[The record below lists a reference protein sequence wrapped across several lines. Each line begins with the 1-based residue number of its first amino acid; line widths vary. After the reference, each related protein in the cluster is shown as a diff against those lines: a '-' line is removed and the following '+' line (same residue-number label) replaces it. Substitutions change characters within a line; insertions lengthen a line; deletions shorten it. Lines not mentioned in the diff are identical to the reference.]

1 MDAQS
6 RGRADEID
14 PADQWVLNPRTGN
27 YELRLDR
34 SGPQGPSPAV
44 APPRRPSRS
53 RSQAAPPA
61 QPTGT
66 TSRAAGTASGSAGA
80 PAKTPGGGSPS
91 KTPGT
96 GSPAPSV
103 PGPRRGES
111 PPGRR
116 GGRPRK
122 GGSGPRRKRA
132 LVVTGGT
139 LAFLLVGGSLGAY
152 LYYNHLNGNLKVTDV
167 GDAGTGGFKK
177 DQPINI
183 LVIGTD
189 KRSGSGNEG
198 YGDAGSPGH
207 ADTTILFH
215 VSKDRTNATA
225 LSIPRDLITTIP
237 ACPTKQPDGTT
248 KTIPGRKGD
257 RFNTS
262 LGQEGRD
269 PGCTMRTVKE
279 LTGITV
285 DHFMMV
291 DFNAVKVLSTA
302 VGGVPVCLEKAVDDE
317 DSKLKLGPGEH
328 RLQGEE
334 ALAFV
339 RTRHAFGNE
348 SDLDR
353 IKTQQQFL
361 SSMMREMKSKETLT
375 SPKKFFSLAEA
386 ATKSLTVDSGIGS
399 IEKLTNLAGELKDM
413 NLKNVTFT
421 TLPVR
426 DNPAEKVKATVV
438 VDHAQA
444 DPLLEMIRADVSLTE
459 VEEKEQAA
467 KDAADAEAKA
477 KQDALLQGPRA
488 QAKDVRVDVLN
499 GGGPAGSASATLG
512 WLQNTKG
519 VSKSSNL
526 GNAPAKL
533 DATRLEYAPNQA
545 DQARALAD
553 MMGLPASALKMGTA
567 DAAPRTA
574 MKLTLGADFRGA
586 GVSMTAPQKAPEN
599 IQRVEADKAICAK

>member
-34 SGPQGPSPAV
+34 SAAQQRPSVAAPRRPSSARPGAPAAPKTPSPAV
-44 APPRRPSRS
+44 
-53 RSQAAPPA
+53 PA
-61 QPTGT
+61 
-66 TSRAAGTASGSAGA
+66 
-80 PAKTPGGGSPS
+80 
-91 KTPGT
+91 
-96 GSPAPSV
+96 
-103 PGPRRGES
+103 PRRGEG

-122 GGSGPRRKRA
+122 GGGGGGRRKKI

-139 LAFLLVGGSLGAY
+139 LAFLLVGGSVGAY
-152 LYYNHLNGNLKVTDV
+152 LYYDHLNSNLNVTDV

-189 KRSGSGNEG
+189 KRSGAGNEG
-198 YGDAGSPGH
+198 YGDAESVGH

-215 VSKDRTNATA
+215 VAKDRSNATA
-225 LSIPRDLITTIP
+225 LSIPRDLITNIP
-237 ACPTKQPDGTT
+237 ACPTKQPDGST
-248 KTIPGRKGD
+248 KTIPGQKGT
-257 RFNTS
+257 RFNVS

-279 LTGITV
+279 ITGITV
-285 DHFMMV
+285 DNFMMV

-302 VGGVPVCLEKAVDDE
+302 VGGVPVCLAKAVDDE
-317 DSKLKLGPGEH
+317 DSKLKLDAGEH
-328 RLQGEE
+328 RLQGEQ

-339 RTRHAFGNE
+339 RTRHSFGNHG
-348 SDLDR
+348 DLDR

-361 SSMMREMKSKETLT
+361 GSMMREMKSKETLT

-399 IEKLTNLAGELKDM
+399 IDKLTNLAGELKDID
-413 NLKNVTFT
+413 LKNITFT
-421 TLPVR
+421 TLPVL
-426 DNPAEKVKATVV
+426 DNPAEPEGKKATVV
-438 VDHAQA
+438 VDQRLA
-444 DPLLEMIRADVSLTE
+444 DPLLKMIQGDVSLTE
-459 VEEKEQAA
+459 VEKKEQAA
-467 KDAADAEAKA
+467 KDAADAEAKSKA
-477 KQDALLQGPRA
+477 DALLQGNRA
-488 QAKDVRVDVLN
+488 PAGDVRVDVYN
-499 GGGPAGSASATLG
+499 GGGPGGAASSTLT
-512 WLQNTKG
+512 WLQNSKG
-519 VSKSSNL
+519 VNKASNR

-533 DATRLEYAPNQA
+533 DATQLEYAPNQA

-553 MMGLPASALKMGTA
+553 MMGLPATALKMGSA
-567 DAAPRTA
+567 DAAPKTP
-574 MKLTLGADFRGA
+574 MKLTLGADFKGA
-586 GVSMTAPQKAPEN
+586 GVSLTAPQKAPED
-599 IQRVEADKAICAK
+599 IQRVEADKAVCAK

>member
-34 SGPQGPSPAV
+34 SAAQQQRSVAAPRRRSSARPGAPAAPKTPSPA
-44 APPRRPSRS
+44 
-53 RSQAAPPA
+53 
-61 QPTGT
+61 
-66 TSRAAGTASGSAGA
+66 
-80 PAKTPGGGSPS
+80 
-91 KTPGT
+91 
-96 GSPAPSV
+96 V
-103 PGPRRGES
+103 PGPRRGEG

-116 GGRPRK
+116 GGSPRK
-122 GGSGPRRKRA
+122 GGGGGGGRRKKI
-132 LVVTGGT
+132 LVITGGT

-189 KRSGSGNEG
+189 KRSGAGNEG
-198 YGDAGSPGH
+198 YGDAESVGH

-215 VSKDRTNATA
+215 VSKDRSNATA
-225 LSIPRDLITTIP
+225 LSIPRDLITNIP
-237 ACPTKQPDGTT
+237 ACPTKQPDGST
-248 KTIPGRKGD
+248 KTIPGEKGT
-257 RFNTS
+257 RFNIS

-279 LTGITV
+279 ITGVTV

-302 VGGVPVCLEKAVDDE
+302 VGGVPVCVEKAVDDK
-317 DSKLKLGPGEH
+317 DSKLKLDAGEH
-328 RLQGEE
+328 RLQGEQ

-339 RTRHAFGNE
+339 RTRHAFANG

-361 SSMMREMKSKETLT
+361 GSMMREMKSKETLT

-386 ATKSLTVDSGIGS
+386 ATKSLNVDSGIGS
-399 IEKLTNLAGELKDM
+399 IDKLTDLAGELKDM
-413 NLKNVTFT
+413 NLKNITFT
-421 TLPVR
+421 TLPVL
-426 DNPAEKVKATVV
+426 DNPAEPEGKKATVV
-438 VDHAQA
+438 IEHKSA
-444 DPLLEMIRADVSLTE
+444 DPLLKMIQGDVSLTE
-459 VEEKEQAA
+459 VEQKEQAA
-467 KDAADAEAKA
+467 KDAADAEAKSKA
-477 KQDALLQGPRA
+477 DALLQGNRA
-488 QAKDVRVDVLN
+488 PAGDVRVDVYN
-499 GGGPAGSASATLG
+499 GGGPGGSASTTLT
-512 WLQNTKG
+512 WLQNSKG
-519 VSKSSNL
+519 VNKASNR
-526 GNAPAKL
+526 GNAPAKV
-533 DATRLEYAPNQA
+533 DTTQLEYAPNQA

-553 MMGLPASALKMGTA
+553 MMGLPATALKMGSA
-567 DAAPRTA
+567 DAAPKTP
-574 MKLTLGADFRGA
+574 MKLTLGADFKGA
-586 GVSMTAPQKAPEN
+586 GVSMTAPQKAPED
-599 IQRVEADKAICAK
+599 IQRVEADKAVCAK

>member
-6 RGRADEID
+6 RGRAEEID

-34 SGPQGPSPAV
+34 SAAQQQPSV
-44 APPRRPSRS
+44 AAPRRPS
-53 RSQAAPPA
+53 
-61 QPTGT
+61 
-66 TSRAAGTASGSAGA
+66 SARTGA
-80 PAKTPGGGSPS
+80 PGAPKAPKAP
-91 KTPGT
+91 
-96 GSPAPSV
+96 SPAV
-103 PGPRRGES
+103 PGPRRGDG

-122 GGSGPRRKRA
+122 GGGGGGRRKKA

-139 LAFLLVGGSLGAY
+139 LAFLLIAGSVGGY
-152 LYYNHLNGNLKVTDV
+152 LYYDHLNNNLNVTDV

-189 KRSGSGNEG
+189 KRSGAGNEG
-198 YGDAGSPGH
+198 YGDAESVGH

-215 VSKDRTNATA
+215 VAKDRSNATA
-225 LSIPRDLITTIP
+225 LSIPRDLITNIP
-237 ACPTKQPDGTT
+237 ACPTKQPDGST
-248 KTIPGRKGD
+248 KTIAGQKGT
-257 RFNTS
+257 RFNVS

-279 LTGITV
+279 ITGVTV
-285 DHFMMV
+285 DNFMMV

-302 VGGVPVCLEKAVDDE
+302 VGGVPVCLAKPVDDK
-317 DSKLKLGPGEH
+317 DSKLKLDAGEH
-328 RLQGEE
+328 RLQGEQ

-339 RTRHAFGNE
+339 RTRHSFGNHG
-348 SDLDR
+348 DLDR

-361 SSMMREMKSKETLT
+361 GSMMREMKSKETLT

-399 IEKLTNLAGELKDM
+399 IDKLTNLAGELKDID
-413 NLKNVTFT
+413 LKNVTFT
-421 TLPVR
+421 TLPVL
-426 DNPAEKVKATVV
+426 DNPAEPEGKKATVV
-438 VDHAQA
+438 VDQRVA
-444 DPLLEMIRADVSLTE
+444 DPLLKMIQADVSLTE
-459 VEEKEQAA
+459 VEKKEQAA
-467 KDAADAEAKA
+467 KDAADAEAKSKA
-477 KQDALLQGPRA
+477 DALLQGNRA
-488 QAKDVRVDVLN
+488 PAGDVRVDVYN
-499 GGGPAGSASATLG
+499 GGGPGGAASTTVN
-512 WLQNTKG
+512 WLQNSKG
-519 VSKSSNL
+519 VNKSSNR

-533 DATRLEYAPNQA
+533 DATQLEYAPNQA

-553 MMGLPASALKMGTA
+553 LMGLPATALKMGTA
-567 DAAPRTA
+567 DAAAKTP
-574 MKLTLGADFRGA
+574 MKLTLGADFKGA
-586 GVSMTAPQKAPEN
+586 GVSLTAPQKAPED

>member
-6 RGRADEID
+6 RGRAEEID

-34 SGPQGPSPAV
+34 SAAQQPSV
-44 APPRRPSRS
+44 AAPRRPS
-53 RSQAAPPA
+53 
-61 QPTGT
+61 
-66 TSRAAGTASGSAGA
+66 SGRAGA
-80 PAKTPGGGSPS
+80 PGAPAAPKAP
-91 KTPGT
+91 
-96 GSPAPSV
+96 SPAV
-103 PGPRRGES
+103 PGPRRGDA

-122 GGSGPRRKRA
+122 GGGGGGRRKRI

-139 LAFLLVGGSLGAY
+139 LAFLLVAGSVGAY
-152 LYYNHLNGNLKVTDV
+152 LYYDHLNNNLKVTDV

-189 KRSGSGNEG
+189 KRSGAGNEG
-198 YGDAGSPGH
+198 YGDAESVGH

-215 VSKDRTNATA
+215 VSKDRSNATA
-225 LSIPRDLITTIP
+225 LSIPRDLITNIP
-237 ACPTKQPDGTT
+237 ACPTKQPDGST
-248 KTIPGRKGD
+248 KTIPGEKGT
-257 RFNTS
+257 RFNIS

-279 LTGITV
+279 ITGITV

-302 VGGVPVCLEKAVDDE
+302 VGGVPVCLAKAVDDK
-317 DSKLKLGPGEH
+317 DSKLKLDAGEH

-339 RTRHAFGNE
+339 RTRHSFGNHG
-348 SDLDR
+348 DLDR

-361 SSMMREMKSKETLT
+361 GSMMREMKSKETLT

-386 ATKSLTVDSGIGS
+386 ATKSLNVDSGIGS
-399 IEKLTNLAGELKDM
+399 IDKLTNLAGELKDM
-413 NLKNVTFT
+413 DLKNITFT
-421 TLPVR
+421 TLPVL
-426 DNPAEKVKATVV
+426 DNPAEPEGKKATVV
-438 VDHAQA
+438 IEHGSA
-444 DPLLEMIRADVSLTE
+444 DPLLKMIQGDVSLTE
-459 VEEKEQAA
+459 VEKKEQAA
-467 KDAADAEAKA
+467 KDAADAEAKSKA
-477 KQDALLQGPRA
+477 DALLQGNRA
-488 QAKDVRVDVLN
+488 PAGDVRVDVYN
-499 GGGPAGSASATLG
+499 GGGPSGSASTTLA

-519 VSKSSNL
+519 VNKASNR
-526 GNAPAKL
+526 GNAPAKV
-533 DATRLEYAPNQA
+533 DTTQLEYAPNQA

-553 MMGLPASALKMGTA
+553 MMGLPATALKMGSA
-567 DAAPRTA
+567 DAAPKTP
-574 MKLTLGADFRGA
+574 MKLTLGADFKGA
-586 GVSMTAPQKAPEN
+586 GISLNAPQKAPED

>member
-6 RGRADEID
+6 RGRAEEID

-34 SGPQGPSPAV
+34 SAAQQQPSV
-44 APPRRPSRS
+44 AAPRRPS
-53 RSQAAPPA
+53 
-61 QPTGT
+61 
-66 TSRAAGTASGSAGA
+66 SARTGA
-80 PAKTPGGGSPS
+80 PGAPKAPKAP
-91 KTPGT
+91 
-96 GSPAPSV
+96 SPAV
-103 PGPRRGES
+103 PGPRRGDG

-122 GGSGPRRKRA
+122 GGGGGGRRKKV

-139 LAFLLVGGSLGAY
+139 LAFLLIAGSVGGY
-152 LYYNHLNGNLKVTDV
+152 LYYDHLNSNLNVTDV

-189 KRSGSGNEG
+189 KRSGAGNEG
-198 YGDAGSPGH
+198 YGDAESVGH

-215 VSKDRTNATA
+215 VAKDRSNATA
-225 LSIPRDLITTIP
+225 LSIPRDLITNIP
-237 ACPTKQPDGTT
+237 ACPTKQPDGST
-248 KTIPGRKGD
+248 KTIPGQKST
-257 RFNTS
+257 RFNVS

-279 LTGITV
+279 ITGVTV
-285 DHFMMV
+285 DNFMMV

-302 VGGVPVCLEKAVDDE
+302 VGGVPVCLAKPVDDK
-317 DSKLKLGPGEH
+317 DSKLKLDAGEH
-328 RLQGEE
+328 RLQGEQ

-339 RTRHAFGNE
+339 RTRHSFGNHG
-348 SDLDR
+348 DLDR

-361 SSMMREMKSKETLT
+361 GSMMREMKSKETLT

-399 IEKLTNLAGELKDM
+399 IDKLTNLAGELKDID
-413 NLKNVTFT
+413 LKNVTFT
-421 TLPVR
+421 TLPVL
-426 DNPAEKVKATVV
+426 DNPAEPEGKKATVV
-438 VDHAQA
+438 VDQRVA
-444 DPLLEMIRADVSLTE
+444 DPLLKMIQADVSLTE
-459 VEEKEQAA
+459 VEKKEQAA
-467 KDAADAEAKA
+467 KDAADAEAKSKA
-477 KQDALLQGPRA
+477 DALLQGNRA
-488 QAKDVRVDVLN
+488 PAGDVRVDVYN
-499 GGGPAGSASATLG
+499 GGGPGGAASTTVN
-512 WLQNTKG
+512 WLQNSKG
-519 VSKSSNL
+519 VNKSSNR

-533 DATRLEYAPNQA
+533 DATQLEYAPNQA

-553 MMGLPASALKMGTA
+553 LMGLPATALKMGTA
-567 DAAPRTA
+567 DAAAKTP
-574 MKLTLGADFRGA
+574 MKLTLGGDFKGA
-586 GVSMTAPQKAPEN
+586 GVSLTAPQKAPED

>member
-34 SGPQGPSPAV
+34 SAAQQQPPV
-44 APPRRPSRS
+44 AAAPRRPS
-53 RSQAAPPA
+53 
-61 QPTGT
+61 
-66 TSRAAGTASGSAGA
+66 SARTGA
-80 PAKTPGGGSPS
+80 PATPRPSSPS
-91 KTPGT
+91 P
-96 GSPAPSV
+96 SPAV
-103 PGPRRGES
+103 PGPRRGDG

-116 GGRPRK
+116 TGRK
-122 GGSGPRRKRA
+122 GGGGGGRRKRI
-132 LVVTGGT
+132 LVITGGT
-139 LAFLLVGGSLGAY
+139 LAFLLVVGSVGAY
-152 LYYNHLNGNLKVTDV
+152 LYYDHLNGNLNVTDV

-189 KRSGSGNEG
+189 KRSGAGNEG
-198 YGDAGSPGH
+198 YGDAESVGH

-215 VSKDRTNATA
+215 VAKDRTNATA
-225 LSIPRDLITTIP
+225 LSIPRDLITNIP
-237 ACPTKQPDGTT
+237 ACPTKQPDGST
-248 KTIPGRKGD
+248 KTIPGQRGT

-269 PGCTMRTVKE
+269 PGCTMRTVKD

-302 VGGVPVCLEKAVDDE
+302 VGGVPVCLAKPVDDK
-317 DSKLKLGPGEH
+317 DSKLKLSEGEH

-399 IEKLTNLAGELKDM
+399 IDKLTDLAGELKDM

-421 TLPVR
+421 TLPVL
-426 DNPAEKVKATVV
+426 DNPAEPVGKKATVV
-438 VDHAQA
+438 VQTAVA
-444 DPLLEMIRADVSLTE
+444 DPLLQMIRNDVSLTE
-459 VEEKEQAA
+459 VEQKEQAA
-467 KDAADAEAKA
+467 KDAADAATKA
-477 KQDALLQGPRA
+477 KQDALLQGGRA
-488 QAKDVRVDVLN
+488 AAKDVRVDIYN
-499 GGGPAGSASATLG
+499 GGGPGGSASATLT
-512 WLQNTKG
+512 WLQNNKG
-519 VSKSSNL
+519 VTRASNL
-526 GNAPAKL
+526 GNAPAKV
-533 DATRLEYAPNQA
+533 DATQLEYAPNQA

-553 MMGLPASALKMGTA
+553 MMGLPASALKMGSA
-567 DAAPRTA
+567 DAAPKTP
-574 MKLTLGADFRGA
+574 MKLTLGADFKGA
-586 GVSMTAPQKAPEN
+586 GVSLTAPQKAPED
-599 IQRVEADKAICAK
+599 IQRVEADKAVCAK

>member
-34 SGPQGPSPAV
+34 SAAQQQPSV
-44 APPRRPSRS
+44 AAPRRPS
-53 RSQAAPPA
+53 
-61 QPTGT
+61 
-66 TSRAAGTASGSAGA
+66 SARPGA
-80 PAKTPGGGSPS
+80 PAAPKAP
-91 KTPGT
+91 
-96 GSPAPSV
+96 SPAV
-103 PGPRRGES
+103 PGPRRGEG

-122 GGSGPRRKRA
+122 GGGGGGRRKKI

-139 LAFLLVGGSLGAY
+139 LAFLLVCGSVGAY
-152 LYYNHLNGNLKVTDV
+152 LYYDHLNSNLKVTDV

-189 KRSGSGNEG
+189 KRSGAGNEG
-198 YGDAGSPGH
+198 YGDAESVGH

-215 VSKDRTNATA
+215 VAKDRSNATA
-225 LSIPRDLITTIP
+225 LSIPRDLITNIP

-248 KTIPGRKGD
+248 KTIPGEKGT
-257 RFNTS
+257 RFNIS

-279 LTGITV
+279 ITGVTV

-302 VGGVPVCLEKAVDDE
+302 VGGVPVCLAKPVDDK
-317 DSKLKLGPGEH
+317 DSKLKLDAGEH
-328 RLQGEE
+328 RLQGEQ

-339 RTRHAFGNE
+339 RTRHSFGNHG
-348 SDLDR
+348 DLDR

-361 SSMMREMKSKETLT
+361 GSMMREMKSKETLT

-386 ATKSLTVDSGIGS
+386 ATKSLNVDSGIGS
-399 IEKLTNLAGELKDM
+399 IDKLTNLAGELKDM
-413 NLKNVTFT
+413 DLKNITFT
-421 TLPVR
+421 TLPVL
-426 DNPAEKVKATVV
+426 DNPAEPEGQKATVV
-438 VDHAQA
+438 VDHRVA
-444 DPLLEMIRADVSLTE
+444 DPLLKMIQGDVSLTE
-459 VEEKEQAA
+459 VEKKEQAA
-467 KDAADAEAKA
+467 KDAADAEAKSKA
-477 KQDALLQGPRA
+477 DALLQGNRA
-488 QAKDVRVDVLN
+488 PAGDVRVDIYN
-499 GGGPAGSASATLG
+499 GGGPGGSASTTLA
-512 WLQNTKG
+512 WLQNSKG
-519 VSKSSNL
+519 VNKASNR
-526 GNAPAKL
+526 GNAPAKV
-533 DATRLEYAPNQA
+533 DATQLEYAPNQA

-553 MMGLPASALKMGTA
+553 MMGLPATALKMGSA
-567 DAAPRTA
+567 DAAPKTP
-574 MKLTLGADFRGA
+574 MKLTLGADYKGA
-586 GVSMTAPQKAPEN
+586 GVSLTAPQKAPED
-599 IQRVEADKAICAK
+599 IQRVEADKAVCAK

>member
-34 SGPQGPSPAV
+34 SAAQQPSV
-44 APPRRPSRS
+44 AAPRRPSSARNG
-53 RSQAAPPA
+53 AP
-61 QPTGT
+61 
-66 TSRAAGTASGSAGA
+66 GA
-80 PAKTPGGGSPS
+80 PAAPKAP
-91 KTPGT
+91 
-96 GSPAPSV
+96 SPAV
-103 PGPRRGES
+103 PGPRRGDG

-122 GGSGPRRKRA
+122 GGGGGGRRKKA

-139 LAFLLVGGSLGAY
+139 LAFLLVGGSVGAY
-152 LYYNHLNGNLKVTDV
+152 LYYDHLNNNLKVTDV

-189 KRSGSGNEG
+189 KRSGAGNEG
-198 YGDAGSPGH
+198 YGDADSVGH

-215 VSKDRTNATA
+215 VAKDRSNATA
-225 LSIPRDLITTIP
+225 LSIPRDLITNIP

-248 KTIPGRKGD
+248 KTIPGEKGT
-257 RFNTS
+257 RFNIS

-269 PGCTMRTVKE
+269 PGCTMRTVKDI
-279 LTGITV
+279 TGVTI

-302 VGGVPVCLEKAVDDE
+302 VGGVPVCLAKAVDDE
-317 DSKLKLGPGEH
+317 DSKLKLDAGEH
-328 RLQGEE
+328 RLQGEQ

-339 RTRHAFGNE
+339 RTRHSFGNHG
-348 SDLDR
+348 DLDR

-361 SSMMREMKSKETLT
+361 GSMMREMKSKETLT

-386 ATKSLTVDSGIGS
+386 ATKSLNVDSGIGS
-399 IEKLTNLAGELKDM
+399 IDKLTNLAGELKDM
-413 NLKNVTFT
+413 DLKNITFT
-421 TLPVR
+421 TLPVL
-426 DNPAEKVKATVV
+426 DNPAEPEGKKATVV
-438 VDHAQA
+438 IEHGSA
-444 DPLLEMIRADVSLTE
+444 DPLLKMIQGDVSLTE
-459 VEEKEQAA
+459 VEKKEQAA
-467 KDAADAEAKA
+467 KDAADAEAKSKA
-477 KQDALLQGPRA
+477 DALLQGNRA
-488 QAKDVRVDVLN
+488 PAGDVRVDVYN
-499 GGGPAGSASATLG
+499 GGGPSGSASTTLA
-512 WLQNTKG
+512 WLQNSKG
-519 VSKSSNL
+519 VNKASNR
-526 GNAPAKL
+526 GNAPAKV
-533 DATRLEYAPNQA
+533 DTTQLEYAPNQA

-553 MMGLPASALKMGTA
+553 MMGLPATALKMGSA
-567 DAAPRTA
+567 DAAPKTP
-574 MKLTLGADFRGA
+574 MKLTLGADFKGA
-586 GVSMTAPQKAPEN
+586 GVSLNAPQKAPED

>member
-34 SGPQGPSPAV
+34 SAAQQQPSVAV
-44 APPRRPSRS
+44 PRRPSSGRS
-53 RSQAAPPA
+53 
-61 QPTGT
+61 
-66 TSRAAGTASGSAGA
+66 GA
-80 PAKTPGGGSPS
+80 PAAPKTPKTPSPS
-91 KTPGT
+91 
-96 GSPAPSV
+96 PAV
-103 PGPRRGES
+103 PGPRRGEA

-122 GGSGPRRKRA
+122 GGGGGGRRKKV
-132 LVVTGGT
+132 LVIAGGT
-139 LAFLLVGGSLGAY
+139 LAFLLVGGAVGGY
-152 LYYNHLNGNLKVTDV
+152 LYYDHLNGNLKVTDV

-189 KRSGSGNEG
+189 KRSGAGNEG
-198 YGDAGSPGH
+198 YGDAESVGH

-215 VSKDRTNATA
+215 VSKDRSNATA
-225 LSIPRDLITTIP
+225 LSIPRDLITNIP
-237 ACPTKQPDGTT
+237 ACPTKQPNGST
-248 KTIPGRKGD
+248 KTVPGEKGT

-291 DFNAVKVLSTA
+291 DFNAVKILSTA
-302 VGGVPVCLEKAVDDE
+302 VGGVPVCVAKAVDDE
-317 DSKLKLGPGEH
+317 DSKLKLDAGEH
-328 RLQGEE
+328 RLQGED

-339 RTRHAFGNE
+339 RTRHAFGDK

-361 SSMMREMKSKETLT
+361 GSMMREMKSKETLT

-386 ATKSLTVDSGIGS
+386 ATKSLSVDSGIGS
-399 IEKLTNLAGELKDM
+399 IDKLTNLAGELKDM
-413 NLKNVTFT
+413 NLKNITFT
-421 TLPVR
+421 TLPVL
-426 DNPAEKVKATVV
+426 DNPNEPPNKRATVIV
-438 VDHAQA
+438 NHAQA
-444 DPLLEMIRADVSLTE
+444 DPLLQMIRGDVSLTE
-459 VEEKEQAA
+459 VEQKEQAA
-467 KDAADAEAKA
+467 KDAADAEAKG
-477 KQDALLQGPRA
+477 KQDALLQGNRA
-488 QAKDVRVDVLN
+488 PAGDVRVDVYN
-499 GGGPAGSASATLG
+499 GGGPAGSASTTLN
-512 WLQNTKG
+512 WLQNSKG
-519 VSKSSNL
+519 VAKASNR
-526 GNAPAKL
+526 GNAPAKV
-533 DATRLEYAPNQA
+533 ATTQLEYAPNQA

-553 MMGLPASALKMGTA
+553 MMGLPATALKMGTA
-567 DAAPRTA
+567 DAASKTP
-574 MKLTLGADFRGA
+574 MKLTLGADFKGP
-586 GVSMTAPQKAPEN
+586 GVSLTVPQKAPED

>member
-6 RGRADEID
+6 RGRAEEID

-34 SGPQGPSPAV
+34 SAAQQQPSV
-44 APPRRPSRS
+44 AAPRRPSQGR
-53 RSQAAPPA
+53 
-61 QPTGT
+61 TG
-66 TSRAAGTASGSAGA
+66 AGA
-80 PAKTPGGGSPS
+80 PAAPKAP
-91 KTPGT
+91 
-96 GSPAPSV
+96 SPAV
-103 PGPRRGES
+103 PGPRRGDG

-122 GGSGPRRKRA
+122 GGGGGGRRKRI

-139 LAFLLVGGSLGAY
+139 LAFLLVAGSVGAY
-152 LYYNHLNGNLKVTDV
+152 LYYDHLNNNLKVTDV

-189 KRSGSGNEG
+189 KRSGAGNEG
-198 YGDAGSPGH
+198 YGDAESVGH

-215 VSKDRTNATA
+215 VSKDRSNATA
-225 LSIPRDLITTIP
+225 LSIPRDLITNIP
-237 ACPTKQPDGTT
+237 ACPTKQPDGST
-248 KTIPGRKGD
+248 KTIPGEKGT
-257 RFNTS
+257 RFNIS

-279 LTGITV
+279 ITGITV

-302 VGGVPVCLEKAVDDE
+302 VGGVPVCLAKAVDDK
-317 DSKLKLGPGEH
+317 DSKLKLDAGEH
-328 RLQGEE
+328 RLQGEQ

-339 RTRHAFGNE
+339 RTRHSFGNHG
-348 SDLDR
+348 DLDR

-361 SSMMREMKSKETLT
+361 GSMMREMKSKETLT

-386 ATKSLTVDSGIGS
+386 ATKSLNVDSGIGS
-399 IEKLTNLAGELKDM
+399 IDKLTNLAGELKDM
-413 NLKNVTFT
+413 DLKNITFT
-421 TLPVR
+421 TLPVL
-426 DNPAEKVKATVV
+426 DNPAEPEGKKATVV
-438 VDHAQA
+438 VEHGSA
-444 DPLLEMIRADVSLTE
+444 DPLLKMIQGDVSLTE
-459 VEEKEQAA
+459 VEQKEQAA
-467 KDAADAEAKA
+467 KDAADAEAKSKA
-477 KQDALLQGPRA
+477 DALLQGNRA
-488 QAKDVRVDVLN
+488 PAGDVRVDVYN
-499 GGGPAGSASATLG
+499 GGGPSGSASTTLA

-519 VSKSSNL
+519 VNKASNR
-526 GNAPAKL
+526 GNAPAKV
-533 DATRLEYAPNQA
+533 DATQLEYAPNQA

-553 MMGLPASALKMGTA
+553 MMGLPATALKMGPA
-567 DAAPRTA
+567 DAAPKTP
-574 MKLTLGADFRGA
+574 MKLTLGADFKGA
-586 GVSMTAPQKAPEN
+586 GISLNAPQKAPED

>member
-6 RGRADEID
+6 RGRAEEID

-27 YELRLDR
+27 YELQLDQSAPQGKRSMTSPRRSAGAR
-34 SGPQGPSPAV
+34 SGKPASPKKPEAPESPASPSPA
-44 APPRRPSRS
+44 
-53 RSQAAPPA
+53 
-61 QPTGT
+61 
-66 TSRAAGTASGSAGA
+66 
-80 PAKTPGGGSPS
+80 
-91 KTPGT
+91 
-96 GSPAPSV
+96 V
-103 PGPRRGES
+103 PGPRRGET

-116 GGRPRK
+116 TGRPRK
-122 GGSGPRRKRA
+122 GGTGSARRKR
-132 LVVTGGT
+132 LMVVTGGT

-152 LYYNHLNGNLKVTDV
+152 LYYNHLNGNLKVTDI

-198 YGDAGSPGH
+198 YGDADSPGH

-215 VSKDRTNATA
+215 VSKDRSNATA
-225 LSIPRDLITTIP
+225 LSIPRDLITNIP
-237 ACPTKQPDGTT
+237 ACPTKQPDGSM
-248 KTIPGRKGD
+248 KTIPGQRGT

-302 VGGVPVCLEKAVDDE
+302 VGGVPVCLDKGVDDK

-328 RLQGEE
+328 RLQGEQ

-361 SSMMREMKSKETLT
+361 SSMLREMKSKETLT

-386 ATKSLTVDSGIGS
+386 ATKSLSVDSGIGS

-421 TLPVR
+421 TLPVL

-438 VDHAQA
+438 LNNALA
-444 DPLLEMIRADVSLTE
+444 DPLLQMIRGDVSLTE
-459 VEEKEQAA
+459 VEKKEQAA
-467 KDAADAEAKA
+467 NAEARA

-488 QAKDVRVDVLN
+488 AAKDVRVDVYN
-499 GGGPAGSASATLG
+499 GGGPSGSASTTLT
-512 WLQNTKG
+512 WLQNSKG
-519 VSKSSNL
+519 VTKASNL

-533 DATRLEYAPNQA
+533 DATQLEFAPNQA

-553 MMGLPASALKMGTA
+553 MMGLPSTALKMGTA
-567 DAAPRTA
+567 DAGPRTA
-574 MKLTLGADFRGA
+574 MKLTLGADFKGA
-586 GVSMTAPQKAPEN
+586 GISMTAPQKAPED
-599 IQRVEADKAICAK
+599 IQRVEADKAVCAK